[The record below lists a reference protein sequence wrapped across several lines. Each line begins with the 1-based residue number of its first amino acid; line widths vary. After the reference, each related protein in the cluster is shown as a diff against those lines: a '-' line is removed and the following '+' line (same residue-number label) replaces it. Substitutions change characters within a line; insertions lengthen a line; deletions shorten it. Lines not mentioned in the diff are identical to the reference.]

1 MANCQGCGTDI
12 HDQDRFCKNCGAPAA
27 ASIEDLSDTKRFDP
41 YSSVATAD
49 AGSVDGKAPIF
60 TAAPTTYPLVTGS
73 SPLPTVQ
80 SFIKKLLERKL
91 LLVLAAFLLF
101 LFIGTGASIGRQM
114 IRERRWRRAEDA
126 REMARVRQSKQQKQA
141 EVARRGFDESIQNAM
156 GFVPSDTLEIEYPDV
171 RGILVT
177 SLTSD
182 VSPAGLA
189 SVQAGDVVVGFGDQ
203 PVLNSGDLAKALSTQ
218 KPGSEISVKL
228 LRDDAPVTTKIRIG
242 SPSVAPFQPKIDPR
256 EQGFLGVGDVARRC
270 CVSGPRRWGLEIH
283 RLIDNSPADLS
294 GFQLGDIITDLDN
307 KPVRTAGELA
317 RRIKLLKPRSK
328 VRIGFYRAGVQQSIE
343 LTLGHGW

>member
-12 HDQDRFCKNCGAPAA
+12 QDQDRFCKSCGAPAA

-41 YSSVATAD
+41 YSSVATAST
-49 AGSVDGKAPIF
+49 GSVDPKSPVF

-101 LFIGTGASIGRQM
+101 LFLGTGASVGREM
-114 IRERRWRRAEDA
+114 IRNRRLRRAESA
-126 REMARVRQSKQQKQA
+126 REMELARQTRQKKQA

-156 GFVPSDTLEIEYPDV
+156 GFVPTDTLEVEYPDV
-171 RGILVT
+171 RGILVA

-182 VSPAGLA
+182 DSPAAVA
-189 SVQAGDVVVGFGDQ
+189 SIQAGDVMVAFGDQ
-203 PVLNSGDLAKALSTQ
+203 PVLNSGDLAKALTTQ
-218 KPGSEISVKL
+218 KPGSDINVKL

-242 SPSVAPFQPKIDPR
+242 SPSVPPFQPKINPR
-256 EQGFLGVGDVARRC
+256 DQGFLGMGDVARRC
-270 CVSGPRRWGLEIH
+270 CVPGTRRWGLEIH
-283 RLIDNSPADLS
+283 RLIDNSPADLL
-294 GFQLGDIITDLDN
+294 GFQLGDVITDLDN
-307 KPVRTAGELA
+307 KPVRTPGELA
-317 RRIKLLKPRSK
+317 RRIKTLKPRSK
-328 VRIGFYRAGVQQSIE
+328 VKVGFSRAGVQQSIE
-343 LTLGHGW
+343 LTVGHGW